1 MSNNLEDFA
10 TVLMPQ
16 SDTLKPSSCVFVKWK
31 SFLFCYNHLWR
42 LQTFQFIHKVNK
54 NILNTYSTWWERRFF
69 FKIRN
74 KPQISVLCLSIL
86 HKMHYDSCNSHKK
99 QTTCM
104 YKHQECLEKIRGLW
118 NKGSVRNNC
127 IKINYTYHKRWK
139 LHKTDRQANIW
150 RKRAQA
156 CDLMDMDKQEFKQD
170 VLWKMKV
177 KSKETGQQVGPVLRV
192 QIHIRHSERWMS
204 KCLSVVSNFLLQ
216 CRSVFKVGLN
226 WKTGWCLF
234 KSMQTTNKQT

>member
-1 MSNNLEDFA
+1 
-10 TVLMPQ
+10 
-16 SDTLKPSSCVFVKWK
+16 
-31 SFLFCYNHLWR
+31 
-42 LQTFQFIHKVNK
+42 
-54 NILNTYSTWWERRFF
+54 
-69 FKIRN
+69 
-74 KPQISVLCLSIL
+74 
-86 HKMHYDSCNSHKK
+86 
-99 QTTCM
+99 M

-118 NKGSVRNNC
+118 NKESVRNNC

-226 WKTGWCLF
+226 WKTGWMPVQ
-234 KSMQTTNKQT
+234 KHANYKQTNLIEAVRRAGIYCFQAAGRQVVQKECTCQMVGKRG